1 MIKVSFHNFFIL
13 MSNVN
18 VKISK
23 YNGVLEVTLN
33 KPKVNA
39 IDVKM
44 SRELAEAFSELRDN
58 DNLKV
63 GIITAEGD
71 KIFSAG
77 WDLKSLNKGDIN
89 LDNWWDESDYGD
101 GGFAGLTENWTLN
114 KPVIAALNGIVIG
127 GGFEIA
133 MSCDLLIASEHVEF
147 GLPEIPLGIVPDAG
161 ALQRLPQLV
170 PYNIAMEMFLLGRR
184 LSSSEAL
191 KFGLVNKVV
200 PYEQL
205 IGTARDWAE
214 KISKSAPLAIQSI
227 KEVLRNTDAEPI
239 KNKFDII
246 RSGRL
251 QTYNRML
258 KSEDASEGV
267 KAWVEKR
274 QPVFKGK

>member
-1 MIKVSFHNFFIL
+1 MS
-13 MSNVN
+13 SNVQ
-18 VKISK
+18 IRK
-23 YNGVLEVTLN
+23 YNGILEVKLN

-39 IDVKM
+39 IDAKM
-44 SRELAEAFSELRDN
+44 SRELAEAFSELKDN
-58 DNLKV
+58 ENLKV
-63 GIITAEGD
+63 GIITAEGN

-77 WDLKSLNKGDIN
+77 WDLKALNKGDIN
-89 LDNWWDESDYGD
+89 LDNWWNESDYGD

-133 MSCDLLIASEHVEF
+133 MSCDLLIASEHIEF

-161 ALQRLPQLV
+161 ALQRLPQLL

-200 PYEQL
+200 PYEEL
-205 IGTARDWAE
+205 MEKARDWAE

-227 KEVLRNTDAEPI
+227 KEVLRNTDSEPI

-251 QTYNRML
+251 PTYNRML

>member
-1 MIKVSFHNFFIL
+1 MINVSFHNFFIL

-18 VKISK
+18 VKINK

-77 WDLKSLNKGDIN
+77 WDLKALNKGDIN

-161 ALQRLPQLV
+161 ALQRLPHLV

-200 PYEQL
+200 PYEKL
-205 IGTARDWAE
+205 MGTARDWAE